1 VTTPGAAHLPSLE
14 RPTDFNHVLK
24 AFLGAK

>member
-1 VTTPGAAHLPSLE
+1 VAKKGSR

-24 AFLGAK
+24 YYVFNTWLSTYS